1 MYNQLEIYDILF
13 DYYYNFIKQNSLTSI
28 KVAKKSPPTITTFP
42 TIILK
47 EVQNINT
54 DNISLNRQEFVDT
67 ISYQIDIYTK
77 DIVENGVEYPSLQ
90 LQKELKNLTFD
101 FFLKN
106 GFKRTAFDNWENNN
120 IVYDRLTVI
129 FQCNLQSWDKKI
141 I

>member
-67 ISYQIDIYTK
+67 ISYQVDIYTK

-90 LQKELKNLTFD
+90 LQQELKNLTFD

-106 GFKRTAFDNWENNN
+106 GLNTFFHPFWMN
-120 IVYDRLTVI
+120 LTDYQ
-129 FQCNLQSWDKKI
+129 FRKPMGGNLLDIRKN
-141 I
+141 